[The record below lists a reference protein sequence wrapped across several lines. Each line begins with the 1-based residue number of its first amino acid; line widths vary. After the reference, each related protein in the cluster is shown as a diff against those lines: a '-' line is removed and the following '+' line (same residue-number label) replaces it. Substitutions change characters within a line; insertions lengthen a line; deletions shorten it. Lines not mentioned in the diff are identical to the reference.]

1 MRHFNLG
8 SCATEYDHVLDMRV
22 GEEPVGVQRVA
33 IWRLKCGAPY
43 GPCATQY
50 GPELHPKVVRK
61 LEELLADFTPRSNAA
76 VEVSVYFTTTDTLA
90 QRVDTRAI
98 KTRDRI
104 DSPEVWSTS
113 LQRCSGASR
122 LPILSLRISRSIGVS
137 EGKHTTSST
146 QFQPGNNPFFYTA
159 NKFLH
164 AVKEA
169 DDALAILYLMDDAPE
184 LPKEAVYRLRTK
196 LNRARKW
203 LEDMPTS
210 ILPLPPKKEKA
221 TNPGETN
228 HISGEPSSDEEDS
241 EAEGGQFLGSLLN
254 NSTDRIIAE
263 EDPEWD
269 DIEIIEPRNWEA
281 GNDEHLIHVI
291 IYAEHN
297 KAPFHARF
305 RVAAGKS
312 LDISTYPIEWS
323 TATFIAFSVLKKEY
337 ERVKGPI
344 NMEGRGNVMVYRKY
358 GVHPGSCPRSGKWER
373 LAMQAVEKEII
384 RGGLSEL
391 PPSSP
396 PWPSSSTQVSMAR
409 SATPA
414 LVAGSIKSKGKGPL
428 DILEDGLTEQGD
440 KLAAAA
446 PMAAALSSGL
456 LSTPVGPAAPV
467 ASCSIAKRNGK
478 RPAEAALAGPAAK
491 KANRGS
497 SAAYPIYLE

>member
-1 MRHFNLG
+1 MDLCLRLSSSKPNAQKNDPLGPRVGRHIWYPSLVHALTVFVGLLKGGPIHQHFPPTPVTPRIYINAPNSDTERLLRELMGPPDMRHFNLG
-8 SCATEYDHVLDMRV
+8 SCATEYDHVLDMSV
-22 GEEPVGVQRVA
+22 GKEPVGVQR
-33 IWRLKCGAPY
+33 
-43 GPCATQY
+43 Y

-61 LEELLADFTPRSNAA
+61 LEELLADFTPRSNA
-76 VEVSVYFTTTDTLA
+76 
-90 QRVDTRAI
+90 
-98 KTRDRI
+98 
-104 DSPEVWSTS
+104 
-113 LQRCSGASR
+113 
-122 LPILSLRISRSIGVS
+122 
-137 EGKHTTSST
+137 
-146 QFQPGNNPFFYTA
+146 A

-184 LPKEAVYRLRTK
+184 LPKEAVYRLRIK
-196 LNRARKW
+196 LNRAGKW

-210 ILPLPPKKEKA
+210 ILPLPPKKKA

-228 HISGEPSSDEEDS
+228 HIYGEPSSDEEDS
-241 EAEGGQFLGSLLN
+241 EEE
-254 NSTDRIIAE
+254 E

-323 TATFIAFSVLKKEY
+323 TATFIAFSVLNKEY
-337 ERVKGPI
+337 ECVKGPI

-373 LAMQAVEKEII
+373 LAMQAVEEEII
-384 RGGLSEL
+384 RGGLSEP

-414 LVAGSIKSKGKGPL
+414 LVASSTKSKGKGPL

-456 LSTPVGPAAPV
+456 SSMPVGPAAPV
-467 ASCSIAKRNGK
+467 ASCSISKGNGK

>member
-1 MRHFNLG
+1 MPRIYIKAPNSDTERLLRELMGPPDMHHFNLG
-8 SCATEYDHVLDMRV
+8 SCATEYDHVLDMSV
-22 GEEPVGVQRVA
+22 GEEPVGVQRD
-33 IWRLKCGAPY
+33 
-43 GPCATQY
+43 

-61 LEELLADFTPRSNAA
+61 LEELLADFTPRSNA
-76 VEVSVYFTTTDTLA
+76 
-90 QRVDTRAI
+90 
-98 KTRDRI
+98 
-104 DSPEVWSTS
+104 
-113 LQRCSGASR
+113 
-122 LPILSLRISRSIGVS
+122 
-137 EGKHTTSST
+137 
-146 QFQPGNNPFFYTA
+146 A

-184 LPKEAVYRLRTK
+184 LPKEAAYRLRTK
-196 LNRARKW
+196 LNRTRKW
-203 LEDMPTS
+203 LEDIPTS

-228 HISGEPSSDEEDS
+228 HIYGEPSSDEEDS

-281 GNDEHLIHVI
+281 RYPETLSTNMLTEHLIHVI

-297 KAPFHARF
+297 KAPFHTRF

-323 TATFIAFSVLKKEY
+323 TATFIAFSVLSKEY
-337 ERVKGPI
+337 EHVNGPI

-373 LAMQAVEKEII
+373 LAMQAVEEEII

-414 LVAGSIKSKGKGPL
+414 LVAGSTKSKGKGPL
-428 DILEDGLTEQGD
+428 DILEDRLTEQGD

-456 LSTPVGPAAPV
+456 LTKG
-467 ASCSIAKRNGK
+467 NGK

>member
-8 SCATEYDHVLDMRV
+8 SCATEYDHVLDMSV

-33 IWRLKCGAPY
+33 TWRLKCGAPH

-76 VEVSVYFTTTDTLA
+76 
-90 QRVDTRAI
+90 
-98 KTRDRI
+98 
-104 DSPEVWSTS
+104 
-113 LQRCSGASR
+113 
-122 LPILSLRISRSIGVS
+122 
-137 EGKHTTSST
+137 
-146 QFQPGNNPFFYTA
+146 

-184 LPKEAVYRLRTK
+184 LPKEAA
-196 LNRARKW
+196 NRARKW

-323 TATFIAFSVLKKEY
+323 TATFITFSVLNKEY
-337 ERVKGPI
+337 ECVKGPI
-344 NMEGRGNVMVYRKY
+344 NMEGRGNIMVYRKY

-373 LAMQAVEKEII
+373 LAMQTVEEEII

-414 LVAGSIKSKGKGPL
+414 LGAGSTKSKGKGPL

-446 PMAAALSSGL
+446 PMVAALSSGL
-456 LSTPVGPAAPV
+456 SSTPVGPAAPV
-467 ASCSIAKRNGK
+467 ASCSISKGNGK
-478 RPAEAALAGPAAK
+478 RPAAAALAGPAAK

-497 SAAYPIYLE
+497 SAAFPIYLE

>member
-1 MRHFNLG
+1 MPRISIKAPNFDAERLSRELMGPPDMRHFNLG
-8 SCATEYDHVLDMRV
+8 SCATEYDHVLDMSV

-33 IWRLKCGAPY
+33 TWRLKCGAPH
-43 GPCATQY
+43 GPCATQC

-76 VEVSVYFTTTDTLA
+76 
-90 QRVDTRAI
+90 
-98 KTRDRI
+98 
-104 DSPEVWSTS
+104 
-113 LQRCSGASR
+113 
-122 LPILSLRISRSIGVS
+122 
-137 EGKHTTSST
+137 
-146 QFQPGNNPFFYTA
+146 

-169 DDALAILYLMDDAPE
+169 DDALAILYLMDNTRE
-184 LPKEAVYRLRTK
+184 LPKEAAYRLRTK
-196 LNRARKW
+196 LNRARTW

-221 TNPGETN
+221 TNPNPGETN
-228 HISGEPSSDEEDS
+228 HIYGEPSSDEEDS
-241 EAEGGQFLGSLLN
+241 EAE
-254 NSTDRIIAE
+254 E

-281 GNDEHLIHVI
+281 GNDDVYCLLPRD
-291 IYAEHN
+291 AE
-297 KAPFHARF
+297 F

-312 LDISTYPIEWS
+312 LDISTHPLEWS
-323 TATFIAFSVLKKEY
+323 TATFIAFSVLNKEY

-344 NMEGRGNVMVYRKY
+344 KMEGRGNVMVYRKY
-358 GVHPGSCPRSGKWER
+358 GVYPGSCPRSGKWER
-373 LAMQAVEKEII
+373 LAMQAVEEEII

-414 LVAGSIKSKGKGPL
+414 LVASSTKSKGKGPL

-456 LSTPVGPAAPV
+456 SSMPVGPAAPV
-467 ASCSIAKRNGK
+467 ASCSISKGNGK